1 MKNFKQ
7 SVFVANTLIL
17 SACVLAAQ
25 GHAATNNSD
34 ENIEQAVKKK
44 PFEEITVTGHRYP
57 TRRENVA
64 GSVSLIS
71 SEEITS
77 IQARNI
83 ADILANQPGV
93 DVEGDTRY
101 GIRSINV
108 RGLSGNYV
116 KIKVDNVDQ
125 PSEFDGGTFVS
136 SSRIDVDVDM
146 IKRIEVIKGPASS
159 TQGSEA
165 IGGSV
170 LFSTIDPENILKT
183 QGNETS
189 SWFKSDWHSLDHGQ
203 SYSMAIANRHN
214 NTESLLAYTNR
225 RSNEADSFGEVSDQE
240 IQRNNV
246 LGKFIYHLTDSQSLH
261 LTGELSKSESDGSP
275 IEPDRYDDFYFTE
288 DVSQRVRGGIAHQWN
303 ADSIL
308 FDHSLVQLDWQ
319 EKSQESNSFRKA
331 LAGSAENKDYAYD
344 EDSLQLELQL
354 TKSIS
359 VGDSGIQHN
368 LAYGLN
374 FKKTDHEN
382 INITWYDDNNDGVIN
397 DRSRQYLYIPSADVE
412 ASGAYIQDEIIL
424 ANGRLR
430 VSPGIRYDR
439 FSVDPQALELD
450 LGDEL
455 VGFSPSNT
463 YEGFSDAEITGRLG
477 LVFALNDTTRIFSQ
491 YSQGFKAPDFRQLYY
506 SWSND
511 LHGYKSEPNP
521 DLNAEYSDS
530 IEIGLRK
537 TSEHFDWEIA
547 AFSSQYDDFIER
559 VSEFTDPSFPNGIT
573 RFENISEAKIKGVE
587 LSSRLSLAT
596 IGAPEGTSA
605 RLSMSYSEGEDDT
618 GVALESVNPWSAN
631 LRLAYDAPS
640 YRWGT
645 ALRFNYAASVER
657 NDVVQRNTQYLPEN
671 YLSIDADFFWLP
683 TESLTLRAGI
693 NNLTD
698 KQYER
703 WSNVRGLS
711 DADFADRYSQPGRNW
726 AVTAKYQM

>member
-1 MKNFKQ
+1 MKTFKQ
-7 SVFVANTLIL
+7 SLFVANTLIL
-17 SACVLAAQ
+17 SACALAAQ
-25 GHAATNNSD
+25 GQAVTNNNN
-34 ENIEQAVKKK
+34 EEIEQSTKKK
-44 PFEEITVTGHRYP
+44 SFEEITVSGHRYP

-64 GSVSLIS
+64 GSVSIIT
-71 SEEITS
+71 SEEIKS

-93 DVEGDTRY
+93 DAEGDTRF

-125 PSEFDGGTFVS
+125 PSEFDGGSFVS

-170 LFSTIDPENILKT
+170 LFSTIDPENVLKT

-189 SWFKSDWHSLDHGQ
+189 AWFKSDWHSLDNGQ
-203 SYSMAIANRHN
+203 SYSMAIANRYDK
-214 NTESLLAYTNR
+214 TESLLAYTNR
-225 RSNEADSFGEVSDQE
+225 SSKEADSFGEVSDQD
-240 IQRNNV
+240 IRRNNL
-246 LGKFIYHLTDSQSLH
+246 LGKFIYHLSDSQSLQ
-261 LTGELSKSESDGSP
+261 LTGEFSKSESEGAPVEPGS
-275 IEPDRYDDFYFTE
+275 YDDFYFTE
-288 DVSQRVRGGIAHQWN
+288 DVSQRSRGGIAHRWN
-303 ADSIL
+303 ANTAL
-308 FDHSLVQLDWQ
+308 FDNSLLQFDWQ
-319 EKSQESNSFRKA
+319 AKSQESNTFRKS
-331 LAGSAENKDYAYD
+331 LVGNAENKDYAYD

-354 TKSIS
+354 TKNIS
-359 VGDSGIQHN
+359 ADESGIQHN
-368 LAYGLN
+368 IAYGFNL
-374 FKKTDHEN
+374 KKTDHEN

-397 DRSRQYLYIPSADVE
+397 DRSRQYFYIPSAAVE

-439 FSVDPQALELD
+439 FNVDPQTLELE

-455 VGFSPSNT
+455 VGFSASNS
-463 YEGFSDAEITGRLG
+463 YKGYSDAEITGRLG
-477 LVFALNDTTRIFSQ
+477 LVFSLNDTTRIFSQ

-521 DLNAEYSDS
+521 DLKAEYSDS

-537 TSEHFDWEIA
+537 TSEYLDWEIA
-547 AFSSQYDDFIER
+547 AFTSKYDDFIER
-559 VSEFTDPSFPNGIT
+559 VSEFTDPSFPNGVT
-573 RFENISEAKIKGVE
+573 RFENINKAKIKGVE
-587 LSSRLSLAT
+587 LSSRLSLSS

-605 RLSMSYSEGEDDT
+605 RLSMSYSEGKDDS
-618 GVALESVNPWSAN
+618 GAALESINPWSAN
-631 LRLAYDAPS
+631 FRLAYNAPS

-657 NDVVQRNTQYLPEN
+657 NDVAQRATQYLPEH
-671 YLSIDADFFWLP
+671 YVSIDADLFWLP
-683 TESLTLRAGI
+683 TEALTLRAGI

-711 DADFADRYSQPGRNW
+711 EVDFADRYSQSGRNW
-726 AVTAKYQM
+726 AITAKYQL